1 MNTTELLLRQVSVL
15 DPGGAHHDETID
27 MLIVDGKIARI
38 GKRLPKGDSPTVR
51 VDGLHVSPGWVESRA
66 HFRDP
71 GEEYKQG
78 ITNGLDAA
86 AAGGF
91 TQVAVLPSTE
101 PVMDSRTGVEYL
113 LRKSQGHAVRALPLG
128 ALTRGSKGEQL
139 AEHFDMREAGA
150 VAFCDDQ
157 RPVGNTRLMLL
168 ALQYALNF
176 DGRVIT
182 FPLDRDLGAHGQM
195 HEGHMNVRLGMR
207 GIPAM
212 AEAVA
217 LARDLALLEYTGS
230 RMHVATVSTA
240 ESVELIRQAKAKK
253 LRVSASVAAH
263 NLLLDDGCLRGFGTN
278 YKVMPPLRD
287 QVHIEALR
295 EGVKDGT
302 IDTITSDH
310 RPEDTEHKK
319 LEFPQ
324 AAFGILGLET
334 AFAVASTAL
343 KGRLSTR
350 KLVER
355 FCHGPR
361 AALGLA
367 VPHIEEGAE
376 AELSLFLPEHQWTFT
391 EADIVSR
398 SKNTPFI
405 GYHFTGRAAGI
416 IAHGQ
421 ARLSQLLL
429 AERVGE

>member
-1 MNTTELLLRQVSVL
+1 MNTLLLRQVTVV
-15 DPGGAHHDETID
+15 DPGGPHHDET
-27 MLIVDGKIARI
+27 VDLLVVEGNIARV
-38 GKRLPKGDSPTVR
+38 GKRLPKNETMEIR
-51 VDGLHVSPGWVESRA
+51 LDGLHVSPGWVETRA

-78 ITNGLDAA
+78 INNGLDAA

-101 PVMDSRTGVEYL
+101 PVMDSRSGIEYVM
-113 LRKSQGHAVRALPLG
+113 RKAQGHAVRVLPLG
-128 ALTRGSKGEQL
+128 ALSKGLKGQQL
-139 AEHFDMREAGA
+139 AEHFDMKEAGA
-150 VAFCDDQ
+150 VAIGDDQ
-157 RPVGNTRLMLL
+157 HPVRNARLMLL

-182 FPLDRDLGAHGQM
+182 FPLDQDLGAHGQM

-240 ESVELIRQAKAKK
+240 ESVGLLRQAKAKK

-263 NLLLDDGCLRGFGTN
+263 NLLLDDGCLRGFDTN

-287 QVHIEALR
+287 TMHIEALR

-319 LEFPQ
+319 VEFPQ
-324 AAFGILGLET
+324 AASGIIGLET

-350 KLVER
+350 KLVDR

-361 AALGLA
+361 AVFGLP
-367 VPHIEEGAE
+367 VPHITEGTV
-376 AELSLFLPEHQWTFT
+376 AELSLFLPDHEWTFT
-391 EADIVSR
+391 ASDIVSR

-405 GYHFTGRAAGI
+405 GYHFTGRPVGI
-416 IAHGQ
+416 IAQGQ
-421 ARLSQLLL
+421 AKIARALL
-429 AERVGE
+429 AEMA

>member
-1 MNTTELLLRQVSVL
+1 MNTLLLRQVTVI
-15 DPGGAHHDETID
+15 DPGGPHHDETLD
-27 MLIVDGKIARI
+27 LLVSDGKITRI
-38 GKRLPKGDSPTVR
+38 GKRLPKTEAAEIR
-51 VDGLHVSPGWVESRA
+51 MEGLHVSPGWVETRA

-78 ITNGLDAA
+78 ILNGLDAA

-91 TQVAVLPSTE
+91 TRVAVLPSTE
-101 PVMDSRTGVEYL
+101 PVMDSRAGIEYVS
-113 LRKSQGHAVRALPLG
+113 RKAEGHAVRVLPLG
-128 ALTRGSKGEQL
+128 ALSKGLKGEQL
-139 AEHFDMREAGA
+139 AEHFDMKQAGA
-150 VAFCDDQ
+150 MAICDDQ
-157 RPVGNTRLMLL
+157 HPVRNARLMLL

-182 FPLDRDLGAHGQM
+182 FPLDQDLGAHGQM

-217 LARDLALLEYTGS
+217 LARDLALLEYSGS

-240 ESVELIRQAKAKK
+240 ESVELLRRAKAKK
-253 LRVSASVAAH
+253 SRVTASVAAH
-263 NLLLDDGCLRGFGTN
+263 NLLLDDGCLRGFDTN

-287 QVHIEALR
+287 ALHIEALR

-319 LEFPQ
+319 VEFPQ
-324 AAFGILGLET
+324 AASGIIGLET

-361 AALGLA
+361 AVFGLP
-367 VPHIEEGAE
+367 VPRIAEGAE
-376 AELSLFLPEHQWTFT
+376 AELSLFLPDRDWTFSA
-391 EADIVSR
+391 ADIVSR

-405 GYHFTGRAAGI
+405 GYHFTGRPVGI
-416 IAHGQ
+416 IAQGQ
-421 ARLSQLLL
+421 TKLTGVLR
-429 AERVGE
+429 AESA

>member
-1 MNTTELLLRQVSVL
+1 MNAFLLRQVTVV
-15 DPGGAHHDETID
+15 DPGGPHHDETLD
-27 MLIVDGKIARI
+27 LLITDGTIARA
-38 GKRLPKGDSPTVR
+38 GKRLPKSEAVEIR
-51 VDGLHVSPGWVESRA
+51 VEGLHVSPGWVETRA

-78 ITNGLDAA
+78 ILNGLDAA

-101 PVMDSRTGVEYL
+101 PVMDSRASIEYVM
-113 LRKSQGHAVRALPLG
+113 RKAQGHAVRALPLG
-128 ALTRGSKGEQL
+128 ALSKGLKGQQL
-139 AEHFDMREAGA
+139 AEHFDMKEAGA
-150 VAFCDDQ
+150 IAICDDQ
-157 RPVGNTRLMLL
+157 HPVRNTRLMLL

-182 FPLDRDLGAHGQM
+182 FPLDHDLGAHGQM

-230 RMHVATVSTA
+230 RMHVATLSTA

-263 NLLLDDGCLRGFGTN
+263 NLLLDDGCLRGFDTN

-287 QVHIEALR
+287 MVHIEALR
-295 EGVKDGT
+295 DGVKDGT

-310 RPEDTEHKK
+310 RPEDTEHKR

-324 AAFGILGLET
+324 AASGIIGLET

-361 AALGLA
+361 AVFGLS
-367 VPHIEEGAE
+367 VPHIAEGGE
-376 AELSLFLPEHQWTFT
+376 AELSLFLPDHDWTLT

-405 GYHFTGRAAGI
+405 GYHFTGRPVGV
-416 IAHGQ
+416 IAQGR
-421 ARLSQLLL
+421 AKL
-429 AERVGE
+429 AEALLSEAAR

>member
-1 MNTTELLLRQVSVL
+1 MNTLLLRQVTVI
-15 DPGGAHHDETID
+15 DPGGPHHDEVLD
-27 MLIVDGKIARI
+27 LLISDGKITRI
-38 GKRLPKGDSPTVR
+38 GKRLPKTEAAEIR
-51 VDGLHVSPGWVESRA
+51 MEGLHVSPGWVETRA

-78 ITNGLDAA
+78 ILNGLDAA

-91 TQVAVLPSTE
+91 TRVAVLPSTE
-101 PVMDSRTGVEYL
+101 PVMDSRAGIEYV
-113 LRKSQGHAVRALPLG
+113 LRKAEGHAVRVLPLG
-128 ALTRGSKGEQL
+128 ALSKGLKGEQL
-139 AEHFDMREAGA
+139 AEHFDMKQAGA
-150 VAFCDDQ
+150 MAICDDQ
-157 RPVGNTRLMLL
+157 HPVRNARLMLL

-182 FPLDRDLGAHGQM
+182 FPLDQDLGAHGQM

-217 LARDLALLEYTGS
+217 LARDLALLEYSGS

-240 ESVELIRQAKAKK
+240 ESVELLRRAKAKK
-253 LRVSASVAAH
+253 SRVTASVAAH
-263 NLLLDDGCLRGFGTN
+263 NLLLDDGCLRGFDTN

-287 QVHIEALR
+287 ALHIEALR

-319 LEFPQ
+319 VEFPQ
-324 AAFGILGLET
+324 AASGIIGLET

-361 AALGLA
+361 AVFGLP
-367 VPHIEEGAE
+367 VPRIAEGAE
-376 AELSLFLPEHQWTFT
+376 AELSLFLPDRDWTFSA
-391 EADIVSR
+391 ADIVSR

-405 GYHFTGRAAGI
+405 GYHFTGRPVGI
-416 IAHGQ
+416 IAQGQ
-421 ARLSQLLL
+421 TKLTGVLR
-429 AERVGE
+429 AESA

>member
-1 MNTTELLLRQVSVL
+1 MKTLLLRQVTVI
-15 DPGGAHHDETID
+15 DPGGPHHDETLDI
-27 MLIVDGKIARI
+27 LIADGKISRV
-38 GKRLPKGDSPTVR
+38 GKRLQKTDAAEIR
-51 VDGLHVSPGWVESRA
+51 MEGLHVSPGWVETRA

-78 ITNGLDAA
+78 ILNGLDAA

-91 TQVAVLPSTE
+91 TRVAVMPSTE
-101 PVMDSRTGVEYL
+101 PVMDSRAGIEYVS
-113 LRKSQGHAVRALPLG
+113 RKAEGHAVRVLPLG
-128 ALTRGSKGEQL
+128 ALSKGLKGQQL
-139 AEHFDMREAGA
+139 AEHFDMKQAGA
-150 VAFCDDQ
+150 IAMCDDQ
-157 RPVGNTRLMLL
+157 HPVRNSRLMLL

-176 DGRVIT
+176 DGRVVS
-182 FPLDRDLGAHGQM
+182 FPLDQDLGAHGQM

-263 NLLLDDGCLRGFGTN
+263 NLLLDDGCLRGFDTN

-287 QVHIEALR
+287 MAHIEALR

-302 IDTITSDH
+302 IDSITSDH

-324 AAFGILGLET
+324 AASGIIGLET

-361 AALGLA
+361 AVFGLP
-367 VPHIEEGAE
+367 VPHIAEAAE
-376 AELSLFLPEHQWTFT
+376 AELSLFLPDQDWTFS

-398 SKNTPFI
+398 SKNTPFV
-405 GYHFTGRAAGI
+405 GHHFTGRPVGI
-416 IAHGQ
+416 FAQGQ
-421 ARLSQLLL
+421 AKLVAALF
-429 AERVGE
+429 AVVA

>member
-1 MNTTELLLRQVSVL
+1 MNAMELLLRQVTVI
-15 DPGGAHHDETID
+15 DPGGPHHDEAMD
-27 MLIVDGKIARI
+27 MLIVDGRIARI
-38 GKRLPKGDSPTVR
+38 GKRLPKGASPAVR
-51 VDGLHVSPGWVESRA
+51 MEGLHVSPGWVESRA

-78 ITNGLDAA
+78 ILNGLDAA

-91 TQVAVLPSTE
+91 TRVAVLPSTE
-101 PVMDSRTGVEYL
+101 PVMDSRTGIEYL
-113 LRKSQGHAVRALPLG
+113 LRKAQGHPVRALPLG
-128 ALTRGSKGEQL
+128 ALTKGLKGEQL

-157 RPVGNTRLMLL
+157 RQVRNTRLMLL

-182 FPLDRDLGAHGQM
+182 FPLDHDLGAQGQM
-195 HEGHMNVRLGMR
+195 HEGHMNVRLGLR
-207 GIPAM
+207 GIPPM

-240 ESVELIRQAKAKK
+240 ESVELIRQAKAKRS
-253 LRVSASVAAH
+253 RVSASVAAH
-263 NLLLDDGCLRGFGTN
+263 NLLLDDGCLRRFGTN
-278 YKVMPPLRD
+278 YKVLPPLRD
-287 QVHIEALR
+287 PVHIEALR

-302 IDTITSDH
+302 IDTITGDH
-310 RPEDTEHKK
+310 RPEDTEHKN

-334 AFAVASTAL
+334 AFALASTAL

-355 FCHGPR
+355 LCHGPR
-361 AALGLA
+361 AALGLP
-367 VPHIEEGAE
+367 VPHIAEGAE
-376 AELSLFLPEHQWTFT
+376 AEVSLFLPDHEWTFT
-391 EADIVSR
+391 EEDIVSR

-405 GYHFTGRAAGI
+405 GYHFTGKAVGI
-416 IAHGQ
+416 VAQGQ
-421 ARLSQLLL
+421 ARLSPVLQ
-429 AERVGE
+429 AERTGS

>member
-1 MNTTELLLRQVSVL
+1 MNKLLLRQVTVV
-15 DPGGAHHDETID
+15 DPGGPHHDETLD
-27 MLIVDGKIARI
+27 LLISDGKITRI
-38 GKRLPKGDSPTVR
+38 GKRLPKTEAHEIR
-51 VDGLHVSPGWVESRA
+51 MEGLHVSPGWVETRA

-71 GEEYKQG
+71 GEEHKQG
-78 ITNGLDAA
+78 IVNGLDAA

-91 TQVAVLPSTE
+91 TRVAVLPSTE
-101 PVMDSRTGVEYL
+101 PVMDSRAGIEYL
-113 LRKSQGHAVRALPLG
+113 SRKAEGHAVRLLPLG
-128 ALTRGSKGEQL
+128 ALSKGLKGQQL
-139 AEHFDMREAGA
+139 AEHFDMKQAGA
-150 VAFCDDQ
+150 IAICDDQ
-157 RPVGNTRLMLL
+157 HPVRNTRLMLL

-182 FPLDRDLGAHGQM
+182 FPLDQDLGAHGQM

-212 AEAVA
+212 AEAVQ

-240 ESVELIRQAKAKK
+240 ESVELIRKAKAKK
-253 LRVSASVAAH
+253 SRVSASVAAH
-263 NLLLDDGCLRGFGTN
+263 NLLLDDGCLRGFDTN

-287 QVHIEALR
+287 MPHIEALR
-295 EGVKDGT
+295 DGVKDGT

-324 AAFGILGLET
+324 AASGIIGLET

-355 FCHGPR
+355 FCQGPR
-361 AALGLA
+361 AAFGLP
-367 VPHIEEGAE
+367 VPHIRQDVE
-376 AELSLFLPEHQWTFT
+376 AELSLFLPDHDWTFT
-391 EADIVSR
+391 EANIVSR
-398 SKNTPFI
+398 SKNTPFV
-405 GYHFTGRAAGI
+405 GYHFTGRPAGI
-416 IAHGQ
+416 IAQGQ
-421 ARLSQLLL
+421 VKLAGALL
-429 AERVGE
+429 AEMA

>member
-1 MNTTELLLRQVSVL
+1 MNALLLRQVTVI
-15 DPGGAHHDETID
+15 DPGGPHHDETVD
-27 MLIVDGKIARI
+27 VLIEGGKITRT
-38 GKRLPKGDSPTVR
+38 GRRLPKGEAPELR
-51 VDGLHVSPGWVESRA
+51 MEGLHLSPGWVESRA

-78 ITNGLDAA
+78 IRNGLDAA

-91 TQVAVLPSTE
+91 TRVAVLPSTT
-101 PVMDSRTGVEYL
+101 PATDSRAGVEYL
-113 LRKSQGHAVRALPLG
+113 LRKAAGHAVRVLPLG
-128 ALTRGSKGEQL
+128 ALTRGLSGQQL

-150 VAFCDDQ
+150 IAFCDDQ
-157 RPVGNTRLMLL
+157 HPVRNTRLMLL

-176 DGRVIT
+176 DGRVIS
-182 FPLDRDLGAHGQM
+182 FPLDHDLGAHGQM

-253 LRVSASVAAH
+253 LRITASVAAH
-263 NLLLDDGCLRGFGTN
+263 NLLLDDGCLRGFDTN
-278 YKVMPPLRD
+278 YKVLPPLRD
-287 QVHIEALR
+287 PTHVEALR

-319 LEFPQ
+319 VEFPQ
-324 AAFGILGLET
+324 AEFGIIGLET
-334 AFAVASTAL
+334 AFAVASTAM
-343 KGRLSTR
+343 KARLSVR
-350 KLVER
+350 KIVER

-361 AALGLA
+361 AALGLS
-367 VPHIEEGAE
+367 VPHVAEGTE
-376 AELSLFLPEHQWTFT
+376 AELSLFLPEQDWVFT
-391 EADIVSR
+391 SADIVSR
-398 SKNTPFI
+398 SKNTPFV
-405 GYHFTGRAAGI
+405 GYHFTGRPVGI
-416 IAHGQ
+416 VAQGQ
-421 ARLSQLLL
+421 AMLSPSLDE
-429 AERVGE
+429 AVIGR

>member
-1 MNTTELLLRQVSVL
+1 MNALLLRQVTVI
-15 DPGGAHHDETID
+15 DPGGPHHDERVDVLID
-27 MLIVDGKIARI
+27 GGKITRI
-38 GKRLPKGDSPTVR
+38 SKRLPKGDTPELR
-51 VDGLHVSPGWVESRA
+51 MEGLHVSPGWVESRA

-78 ITNGLDAA
+78 IHNGLDAA

-91 TQVAVLPSTE
+91 TRVAVLPSTG
-101 PVMDSRTGVEYL
+101 PVTDSRSGVEYL
-113 LRKSQGHAVRALPLG
+113 LRKASGHAVHALPLG
-128 ALTRGSKGEQL
+128 ALTKGMEGQQL
-139 AEHFDMREAGA
+139 AEHFDMRQAGA

-157 RPVGNTRLMLL
+157 EPVRNTRLMLL

-182 FPLDRDLGAHGQM
+182 FPLDHDLGAHGQM

-263 NLLLDDGCLRGFGTN
+263 NLLLDDGCLRGFGTE

-287 QVHIEALR
+287 AAHIEALR
-295 EGVKDGT
+295 DGVKDGT

-310 RPEDTEHKK
+310 RPQDTEHKR

-324 AAFGILGLET
+324 AAFGIIGLET
-334 AFAVASTAL
+334 AYAVANTAL
-343 KGRLSTR
+343 KGRLPTR
-350 KLVER
+350 KMVER

-361 AALGLA
+361 AVLGLPI
-367 VPHIEEGAE
+367 PHITEGTE
-376 AELSLFLPEHQWTFT
+376 AEVSLFLPDHEWTFT
-391 EADIVSR
+391 GADIVSR
-398 SKNTPFI
+398 SKNTPFF
-405 GYHFTGRAAGI
+405 GYHFTGRPVGI
-416 IAHGQ
+416 VSQGRAML
-421 ARLSQLLL
+421 APALS
-429 AERVGE
+429 AEAVSSR

>member
-1 MNTTELLLRQVSVL
+1 MNTLLLRQVTVI
-15 DPGGAHHDETID
+15 DPGGPHHDETLD
-27 MLIVDGKIARI
+27 LLISDGKITRI
-38 GKRLPKGDSPTVR
+38 GKRLPKTEAAEIR
-51 VDGLHVSPGWVESRA
+51 MEGLHVSPGWVETRA

-78 ITNGLDAA
+78 ILNGLDAA

-91 TQVAVLPSTE
+91 TRVAVLPSTE
-101 PVMDSRTGVEYL
+101 PVMDSRAGIEYVS
-113 LRKSQGHAVRALPLG
+113 RKAEGHAVRVLPLG
-128 ALTRGSKGEQL
+128 ALSKGLKGEQL
-139 AEHFDMREAGA
+139 AEHFDMKQAGA
-150 VAFCDDQ
+150 MAICDDQ
-157 RPVGNTRLMLL
+157 HPVRNARLMLL

-182 FPLDRDLGAHGQM
+182 FPLDQDLGAHGQM

-217 LARDLALLEYTGS
+217 LARDLALLEYSGS

-240 ESVELIRQAKAKK
+240 ESVELLRRAKAKK
-253 LRVSASVAAH
+253 SRVTASVAAH
-263 NLLLDDGCLRGFGTN
+263 NLLLDDGCLRGFDTN

-287 QVHIEALR
+287 ALHIEALR

-319 LEFPQ
+319 VEFPQ
-324 AAFGILGLET
+324 AAAGIIGLET

-361 AALGLA
+361 AVFGLP
-367 VPHIEEGAE
+367 VPRIAEGAE
-376 AELSLFLPEHQWTFT
+376 AELSLFLPDRDWTFSA
-391 EADIVSR
+391 ADIVSR

-405 GYHFTGRAAGI
+405 GYHFTGRPVGI
-416 IAHGQ
+416 IAQGQ
-421 ARLSQLLL
+421 TKLTGVLR
-429 AERVGE
+429 AESA

>member
-1 MNTTELLLRQVSVL
+1 MNTLLLRQVTVI
-15 DPGGAHHDETID
+15 DPGGPHHDETLD
-27 MLIVDGKIARI
+27 LLISDGKITRI
-38 GKRLPKGDSPTVR
+38 GKRLPKTEAAEIR
-51 VDGLHVSPGWVESRA
+51 MEGLHVSPGWVETRA

-78 ITNGLDAA
+78 ILNGLDAA

-91 TQVAVLPSTE
+91 TRVAVLPSTE
-101 PVMDSRTGVEYL
+101 PVMDSRAGIEYVS
-113 LRKSQGHAVRALPLG
+113 RKAEGHAVRVLPLG
-128 ALTRGSKGEQL
+128 ALSKGLKGEQL
-139 AEHFDMREAGA
+139 AEHFDMKQAGA
-150 VAFCDDQ
+150 MAICDDQ
-157 RPVGNTRLMLL
+157 HPVRNARLMLL

-182 FPLDRDLGAHGQM
+182 FPLDQDLGAHGQM

-217 LARDLALLEYTGS
+217 LARDLALLEYSGS

-240 ESVELIRQAKAKK
+240 ESVELLRRAKAKK
-253 LRVSASVAAH
+253 SRVTASVAAH
-263 NLLLDDGCLRGFGTN
+263 NLLLDDGCLRGFDTN

-287 QVHIEALR
+287 ALHIEALR

-319 LEFPQ
+319 VEFPQ
-324 AAFGILGLET
+324 AASGIIGLET

-361 AALGLA
+361 AVFGLP
-367 VPHIEEGAE
+367 VPRIAEGAE
-376 AELSLFLPEHQWTFT
+376 AELSLFLPDRDWTFSA
-391 EADIVSR
+391 ADIVSR

-405 GYHFTGRAAGI
+405 GYHFTGRPVGI
-416 IAHGQ
+416 IAQGQ
-421 ARLSQLLL
+421 TKLTGVLR
-429 AERVGE
+429 AESA

>member
-1 MNTTELLLRQVSVL
+1 MNTLLLRQVKVV
-15 DPGGAHHDETID
+15 DPGGPHHDETVD
-27 MLIVDGKIARI
+27 LLIVDGNIARV
-38 GKRLPKGDSPTVR
+38 GKRLPKSEAKEIR
-51 VDGLHVSPGWVESRA
+51 LEGLHVSAGWVETRA

-78 ITNGLDAA
+78 IANGLDAA
-86 AAGGF
+86 AAGGY
-91 TQVAVLPSTE
+91 TRVAVLPSTE
-101 PVMDSRTGVEYL
+101 PVMDSRAGIEYVM
-113 LRKSQGHAVRALPLG
+113 RKAQGHAVCVLPLG
-128 ALTRGSKGEQL
+128 ALSKGLKGEQL
-139 AEHFDMREAGA
+139 AEHFDMKEAGA
-150 VAFCDDQ
+150 VAICDDQ
-157 RPVGNTRLMLL
+157 HPVRNARLMLL

-182 FPLDRDLGAHGQM
+182 FPLDQDLGAHGQM

-240 ESVELIRQAKAKK
+240 ESVQLLREAKAKK

-263 NLLLDDGCLRGFGTN
+263 NLLLDDGCLRGFDTH

-287 QVHIEALR
+287 AMHIEALR

-319 LEFPQ
+319 VEFPQ
-324 AAFGILGLET
+324 ATSGIIGLET

-361 AALGLA
+361 AVFGMP
-367 VPHIEEGAE
+367 VPHIVEGTA
-376 AELSLFLPEHQWTFT
+376 AELSLFLPDHDWIFT
-391 EADIVSR
+391 HADIVSR

-405 GYHFTGRAAGI
+405 GYHFTGRPVGI
-416 IAHGQ
+416 IAQGQ
-421 ARLSQLLL
+421 AKLTGVLL
-429 AERVGE
+429 AEMA